1 MFCENCGHPIPDG
14 SRFCENC
21 GARVIGNSDKEAEI
35 DGRKVTEN
43 IYLCPDGKYRWIY
56 EYKMLKNPAILIT
69 VMKVILLSYGIVM
82 GFMVLLNLLGG
93 DFRYWNRSDFV
104 SFFGGFL
111 ILLVVLLMLGVI
123 SYLILAAIYG
133 WSYQVLLTM
142 DEDGVELMQMQKDF
156 QKSQAIGWLTAA
168 AGIATG
174 NIGRVGTGILT
185 AARNSSSSEF
195 QHVRKVKSVR
205 MRHVIYVN
213 QLLGHNQVYAED
225 ADYEFVRE
233 FIVAHCPN
241 AKIIG

>member
-21 GARVIGNSDKEAEI
+21 GARVTGNSDKEAEI

-82 GFMVLLNLLGG
+82 GFMVILNLLGG

-111 ILLVVLLMLGVI
+111 ILLVVLLVLGVI

-156 QKSQAIGWLTAA
+156 QKS
-168 AGIATG
+168 
-174 NIGRVGTGILT
+174 
-185 AARNSSSSEF
+185 
-195 QHVRKVKSVR
+195 
-205 MRHVIYVN
+205 
-213 QLLGHNQVYAED
+213 
-225 ADYEFVRE
+225 
-233 FIVAHCPN
+233 
-241 AKIIG
+241 